1 MEDGEV
7 RVRGVL
13 YTYPVTTGVHGYRSQ
28 QTGRGC
34 AAPVGVKGQDPA
46 PLVTQACVTSVPSQ
60 CIVCNV

>member
-7 RVRGVL
+7 HVRGVL
-13 YTYPVTTGVHGYRSQ
+13 YTYPVTAGVYGYRSQ

-46 PLVTQACVTSVPSQ
+46 PPVTQGVRD
-60 CIVCNV
+60 